1 MFEISVLGSEVRAVE
16 DWVVRV
22 DKLEVGAE

>member
-16 DWVVRV
+16 DRVVRV